1 MIQKIKQKFTNND
14 QTMET
19 DEDVGKM
26 LIDSFVGTNN
36 ELNQKL
42 SNITELSG
50 STGVGVLIYNNK
62 FYCANVGDSE
72 AGLLIFK
79 NGTPEMQ
86 MLSVCHL
93 PNLPEERDRIKKVGG
108 RIEAYRLPDGTHI
121 GPPRVW
127 RPHEDIPGL
136 MMSRTFGDRIGH
148 SCGIS
153 EVPGKN
159 LFFLSKLEII
169 SALKGPEHKCLVVG
183 SDGVWEV

>member
-50 STGVGVLIYNNK
+50 STGVGVLVYNNK

-93 PNLPEERDRIKKVGG
+93 PDLPEERDRIKKSVAGS
-108 RIEAYRLPDGTHI
+108 RPTVCPM
-121 GPPRVW
+121 GPTLGPR
-127 RPHEDIPGL
+127 G
-136 MMSRTFGDRIGH
+136 FGDLMK
-148 SCGIS
+148 IS
-153 EVPGKN
+153 LG
-159 LFFLSKLEII
+159 
-169 SALKGPEHKCLVVG
+169 
-183 SDGVWEV
+183 

>member
-19 DEDVGKM
+19 DEEVGKM

-79 NGTPEMQ
+79 NGAPEMQ

-93 PNLPEERDRIKKVGG
+93 PNLPEERDRIKKIGG
-108 RIEAYRLPDGTHI
+108 RIEAYR
-121 GPPRVW
+121 
-127 RPHEDIPGL
+127 
-136 MMSRTFGDRIGH
+136 
-148 SCGIS
+148 
-153 EVPGKN
+153 
-159 LFFLSKLEII
+159 
-169 SALKGPEHKCLVVG
+169 
-183 SDGVWEV
+183 